1 MRAIYK
7 RELKAYFQSFLGFL
21 FMAAILFLTG
31 LYFTVYNLMSGY
43 PYFNYVISS
52 VVFVFLISIPV
63 LTMRILAEER
73 KQKTDQMILTAPVTV
88 GAVAAGKFLAL
99 LTIFAIPTA
108 IISFYPLILGF
119 FGSVPYGETYLGIL
133 GFFLYGTACISVG
146 ILISSLTESQVISA
160 VLTFAFLFLGYVMY
174 GICNLI
180 SSSGNLLTRLLG
192 SLDMYSR
199 FSSLLNGT
207 LDIPAVIYFISFT
220 VLMLFLTV
228 QSIQK
233 RRYSVSVKSLAAG
246 AYSTGLIAIV
256 TGLVVI
262 VNLVAA
268 ELPANIAKV
277 DVTDSRIFSLTSTT
291 KEFVKEMKEEV
302 TIYVL
307 AAEGSQDTVLGTTL
321 ERYDELSDK
330 IHMEYV
336 DPAINPRFY
345 TQYTTAPVT
354 ANSLIVVSDKRSR
367 VIDYGD
373 IYETS
378 VDYTTYSSTTTGYD
392 GEGQIT
398 SALDFV
404 TSDDMPKIYLTEGH
418 GELELGSTF
427 TDAITKENIDYESI
441 NLMNYDAVPEDA
453 QCLIIDAPTSDFS
466 QDDVQ
471 KVLDYLNQGGNAI
484 VISTWT
490 DTELPNVNK
499 IIDAYGLSVTE
510 GLVIETNTN
519 HYYQAQFYLLPKIEY
534 DDITSELYNSY
545 YVFAPYAQGIRVPD
559 EEDGEIT
566 YSTLLSTSDDAFMR
580 KDLENEEDFKKTEAD
595 EAGPFALGVRAV
607 KTLEEG
613 ESTLLLYSCENL
625 FTDNANQMVSGANL
639 QLFGKSVSSL
649 TESSVSVS
657 IPVKSYNI
665 STLLVPQTHILIL
678 ALCTTVLLPL
688 VCILAGFIIWLRRRK
703 R

>member
-133 GFFLYGTACISVG
+133 GFFLYGAACISVG

-207 LDIPAVIYFISFT
+207 LDIPAVIYFMSFT

-233 RRYSVSVKSLAAG
+233 RRYSVSVKSLTAG

-330 IHMEYV
+330 IHLEYV

-345 TQYTTAPVT
+345 TQYTTASVT

-466 QDDVQ
+466 RDDAQ

-490 DTELPNVNK
+490 DTEMPNFHK
-499 IIDAYGLSVTE
+499 IIDAFGLSVTE

-534 DDITSELYNSY
+534 NDITSELYNSY

-559 EEDGEIT
+559 EEDGEIA

-657 IPVKSYNI
+657 VPVKSYDI
-665 STLLVPQTHILIL
+665 STLLVPQTQLLIL